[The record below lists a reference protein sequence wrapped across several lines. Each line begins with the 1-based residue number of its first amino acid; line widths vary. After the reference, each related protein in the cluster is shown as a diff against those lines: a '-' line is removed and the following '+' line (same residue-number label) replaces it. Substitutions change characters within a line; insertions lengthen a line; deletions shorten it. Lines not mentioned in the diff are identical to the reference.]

1 MPLFLFEPDARRFAR
16 AFLLFMLGCV
26 LWLAA

>member
-1 MPLFLFEPDARRFAR
+1 MPLFLFEPDVRRFAR
-16 AFLLFMLGCV
+16 AFFAFMLGCA